1 MFNKVENI
9 FFTDLSA
16 VNYVL
21 DLMPTF
27 IFGVQF
33 LVPFSYHV
41 VDDLK
46 IVSFDVSLSYVM
58 ISLH

>member
-1 MFNKVENI
+1 M
-9 FFTDLSA
+9 FFTDSSK

-27 IFGVQF
+27 MFGVQF
-33 LVPFSYHV
+33 LVPFSDHV

-46 IVSFDVSLSYVM
+46 IVSFDVSLSDVM